1 MKAKDWTEQ
10 DVEAVIQVLRAYPQ
24 EGEPIDEAL
33 RLLDLLDDDYTRWP
47 WMVKQR
53 VEEARR
59 LLLSQKAASTNG

>member
-1 MKAKDWTEQ
+1 VKAKDWTEQ